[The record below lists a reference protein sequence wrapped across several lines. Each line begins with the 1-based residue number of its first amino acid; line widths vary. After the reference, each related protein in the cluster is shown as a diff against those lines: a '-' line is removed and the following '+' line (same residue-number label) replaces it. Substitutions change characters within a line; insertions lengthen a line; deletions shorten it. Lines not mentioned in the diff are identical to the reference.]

1 MLNALELNTYTILKI
16 FISVTDFK
24 KHTCVMLAICHDL
37 ALHSGFVY
45 AHHVH
50 FLHQSF
56 MFQITCIGKT
66 VFARLDA
73 QSVQP
78 VAAAIA
84 PHRSHSLARQFR
96 CHACRPKE
104 SPERGAAQRATYS
117 AIRVS
122 VNETATRRAAA
133 SSRAAGK

>member
-84 PHRSHSLARQFR
+84 PHRSQS
-96 CHACRPKE
+96 C
-104 SPERGAAQRATYS
+104 SPVPVPCMPTQRVTGTRSSTASHLRRYQSVSERNRH
-117 AIRVS
+117 
-122 VNETATRRAAA
+122 
-133 SSRAAGK
+133 